1 MLIEISPVWYQ
12 IQLWIGEIGGTQ
24 AFQERPSQHINPEQ
38 KYGSAQEFEKVGQ
51 L

>member
-1 MLIEISPVWYQ
+1 MPIKISSIWYQ
-12 IQLWIGEIGGTQ
+12 IQLWIVEIRGTQ
-24 AFQERPSQHINPEQ
+24 AFQERPPQHINPEQ